1 MNLTQQV
8 ISSLLAI
15 FIISSF
21 FSSAQAQENECKR
34 GHSVVWENDAIV
46 MDDGG
51 YTNGFAYNWGYRSIT
66 CGQSWTQKLNSWF
79 SAFSQLHG
87 QSHEEKNSPYSY
99 QLAHAIFTPSDIEES
114 EVIPDDRPYTG
125 LMYGALN
132 FYHHNEQSATHY
144 ELLFGA
150 VGPVTQA
157 EEIQK
162 FVHEI
167 IGTDTPNGWDNQTR
181 NEPVFR
187 LGMDKSWKLY
197 SGSFLQSYESDIIG
211 MSDVKVG
218 NLSSDIGA
226 GLSYRIGSG
235 LSNSFPYHSIVPGRA
250 IPSLMLN
257 PGDWGVFF
265 TLYGNYVFNDITIE
279 GNTHKDSHGVPLT
292 HEQLRYVIA
301 GYYQLKNYGLSAS
314 IQQSS
319 EQFKDADENTVFLTL
334 GLSY

>member
-1 MNLTQQV
+1 MQTLFR
-8 ISSLLAI
+8 LLATLII
-15 FIISSF
+15 FLF
-21 FSSAQAQENECKR
+21 FSSVQAQENDCNR
-34 GHSVVWENDAIV
+34 YSSVVWENDAIV
-46 MDDGG
+46 QDDGG
-51 YTNGFAYNWGYRSIT
+51 YTNGFAYNWGYKSIS
-66 CGQSWTQKLNSWF
+66 CGGSWAQQMNSWLAKF
-79 SAFSQLHG
+79 SLFHG
-87 QSHEEKNSPYSY
+87 QEHEETNSPYSY
-99 QLAHAIFTPSDIEES
+99 QLAHAIFTPSDINES
-114 EVIPDDRPYTG
+114 EIIPDDRPYTG

-132 FYHHNEQSATHY
+132 FYHHDEQSTTHY

-150 VGPVTQA
+150 VGPLTQA

-162 FVHEI
+162 FIHEI

-187 LGMDKSWKLY
+187 LGVDKIWKLH
-197 SGSFLQSYESDIIG
+197 SGSFLQRYESDIIG
-211 MSDVKVG
+211 MSDVKAG

-226 GLSYRIGSG
+226 GLSYRIGKG
-235 LSNSFPYHSIVPGRA
+235 LNNSFPYHSIVPGRS

-257 PGDWGVFF
+257 PGNWGVFF
-265 TLYGNYVFNDITIE
+265 TLYGNYVFNDITVE

-319 EQFKDADENTVFLTL
+319 DQFEDADENTVFLTL